1 MEFLKIEIMRI
12 TIFLFVL
19 FVSPT
24 IFSQKFQVKFNQCF
38 QFKKG
43 KSFNYESL
51 IEKGGFQLDQIQ
63 NGQNMYVFD
72 LTNREALLYFRGNLV
87 RKISIKKSVVE
98 GDLVKVEFDDYDIN
112 NGSTIPVICV
122 LNNGND
128 FSVYPYFMFYYRFEG
143 NIEGNVVYENQ

>member
-1 MEFLKIEIMRI
+1 MRI

-19 FVSPT
+19 LVSLT
-24 IFSQKFQVKFNQCF
+24 SFSQKFQVKFNNSF
-38 QFKKG
+38 HFKNG
-43 KSFNYESL
+43 KSLNYENL

-63 NGQNMYVFD
+63 CGENMYIFD
-72 LTNREALLYFRGNLV
+72 LTNREVQLYFRGKFV

-128 FSVYPYFMFYYRFEG
+128 FLVYPYFMFYYRFEG